1 MHAMTRAHGARSGFS
16 LIELIVILALS
27 AIVMGGLTSVLVRQ
41 QRFYRGTA
49 DLIETRSQ
57 IRQAAGII
65 PSDLRS
71 VSTIGGDIIEITDT
85 SMVFWATI
93 GQAVACV
100 ATPGSS
106 TLHIPPLVLSNN
118 NTLAS
123 FTMTPDDGDTVF
135 VYHDGDTDAA
145 GDDEWIAYG
154 ITAPP
159 GTSIAQCLTLV
170 GGLDATVPRYSFSLE
185 RQLEPNLPV
194 PSGTGAPLR
203 FVRRTRYTL
212 FQASDDA
219 WYLGYCSPDC
229 VGGTPQPIAGPF
241 LPGDGAASGVS
252 FSYQAADG
260 SVTAVPEDVA
270 QVSIVVRGQT
280 QGMVDMGYKQSY
292 VGDSLR
298 FSVAIRNR
306 Q

>member
-1 MHAMTRAHGARSGFS
+1 MTTTRGARKGFS
-16 LIELIVILALS
+16 LVELLVILALS
-27 AIVMGGLTSVLVRQ
+27 SIVMGGLTSVLVRQ

-71 VSTIGGDIIEITDT
+71 VSTIGGDILEISDT
-85 SMVFWATI
+85 SMIFWASI
-93 GQAVACV
+93 GQAVACQ
-100 ATPGSS
+100 AIPGSS

-123 FTMTPDDGDTVF
+123 FTMTPEAGDTVF
-135 VYHDGDTDAA
+135 IYHDGLTEAA
-145 GDDEWIAYG
+145 GDDKWVAYG
-154 ITAPP
+154 ITGA
-159 GTSIAQCLTLV
+159 SSSSVVQCLTLV
-170 GGLDATVPRYSFSLE
+170 GGPDASIPRYSFTLE
-185 RQLEPNLPV
+185 KPLEPNLKVGTPV
-194 PSGTGAPLR
+194 R
-203 FVRRTRYTL
+203 FVRRTRYSQ
-212 FQASDDA
+212 FKAADGA

-241 LPGDGAASGVS
+241 LPAAGAASGVS
-252 FSYQAADG
+252 FTYQDVNGA
-260 SVTAVPEDVA
+260 VTAVPEDIA

-280 QGMVDMGYKQSY
+280 QGTVDMGYKNSY

>member
-1 MHAMTRAHGARSGFS
+1 MTRSRAARSGFS
-16 LIELIVILALS
+16 LVELIVILALS
-27 AIVMGGLTSVLVRQ
+27 TIVMGGLMSVLVRQ

-65 PSDLRS
+65 PSDLRG
-71 VSTIGGDIIEITDT
+71 VSTIGGDILAISDT
-85 SMVFWATI
+85 SMIFWATI
-93 GQAVACV
+93 GQAVACNP
-100 ATPGSS
+100 TPGAL
-106 TLHIPPLVLSNN
+106 TIVIPPLKLANN

-123 FTMTPDDGDTVF
+123 FTMTPGLGDTVW
-135 VYHDGDTDAA
+135 VYHDGLTEAASDDT
-145 GDDEWIAYG
+145 WKAYG
-154 ITAPP
+154 ITGDSTTSVLPCPP
-159 GTSIAQCLTLV
+159 FTGAA
-170 GGLDATVPRYSFSLE
+170 DATTARYSF
-185 RQLEPNLPV
+185 QLSSALGPNL
-194 PSGTGAPLR
+194 SIGTPLR

-212 FQASDDA
+212 YKAQDNS

-229 VGGTPQPIAGPF
+229 VGNPQPIAGPF
-241 LPGDGAASGVS
+241 LPAGGGTAGVS
-252 FSYQAADG
+252 FSYQDAAG
-260 SVTAVPEDVA
+260 AITAVPANVA

-280 QGMVDMGYKQSY
+280 QGVVDMGGYKNTY

>member
-1 MHAMTRAHGARSGFS
+1 MTRSRAARSGFS
-16 LIELIVILALS
+16 LVELIVILALS
-27 AIVMGGLTSVLVRQ
+27 TIVMGGLTSVLVRQ

-65 PSDLRS
+65 PSDLRG
-71 VSTIGGDIIEITDT
+71 VSTIGGDILAISDT
-85 SMVFWATI
+85 SMIFWATI

-100 ATPGSS
+100 GVPGAYEIS
-106 TLHIPPLVLSNN
+106 IPPLVLANN

-123 FTMTPDDGDTVF
+123 FTMTPDAGDTVY
-135 VYHDGDTDAA
+135 VYHDGVSEAA
-145 GDDEWIAYG
+145 SDDHWEAYG
-154 ITAPP
+154 ITGPP
-159 GTSIAQCLTLV
+159 TASVLPCLALT
-170 GGLDATVPRYSFSLE
+170 GAADATTERYRFPLI
-185 RQLEPNLPV
+185 EPLGANL
-194 PSGTGAPLR
+194 SIGTPLR

-212 FQASDDA
+212 YKAQDNS

-229 VGGTPQPIAGPF
+229 IGNPQPIAGPF
-241 LPGDGAASGVS
+241 LPAGGGTAGVS
-252 FSYQAADG
+252 FSYQDAAG
-260 SVTAVPEDVA
+260 AVTAVPANVA

-280 QGMVDMGYKQSY
+280 QGVVDMGGYKNTY

>member
-1 MHAMTRAHGARSGFS
+1 MTRRARARAGFS
-16 LIELIVILALS
+16 LVELLVILVLS
-27 AIVMGGLTSVLVRQ
+27 TIVMGGLTSVLVRQ

-71 VSTIGGDIIEITDT
+71 ISTVGGDIIEISDT

-100 ATPGSS
+100 ALPGTS
-106 TLHIPPLVLSNN
+106 TLHVPPVVLQNN

-123 FTMTPDDGDTVF
+123 FTMTPEDGDTVF
-135 VYHDGDTDAA
+135 VYHDGLTEAA

-154 ITAPP
+154 IT
-159 GTSIAQCLTLV
+159 GVSNTSTAQCVQLTGAV
-170 GGLDATVPRYSFSLE
+170 DVNTPRYSFTLDGLL
-185 RQLEPNLPV
+185 QPNLSV
-194 PSGTGAPLR
+194 GTPLR
-203 FVRRTRYTL
+203 FVRRTTYSL
-212 FQASDDA
+212 FQASDGA
-219 WYLGYCSPDC
+219 WYLGYCSPEC
-229 VGGTPQPIAGPF
+229 VDGTPQPIAGPF
-241 LPGDGAASGVS
+241 LPGGGAADGVS
-252 FSYQAADG
+252 FTYQDEAGA
-260 SVTAVPEDVA
+260 VTVDPTAVA

-280 QGMVDMGYKQSY
+280 QGIVDMGGYKSTH

-306 Q
+306 D

>member
-1 MHAMTRAHGARSGFS
+1 MTRSRAARRGFS
-16 LIELIVILALS
+16 LVELIVILALS
-27 AIVMGGLTSVLVRQ
+27 TIVMGGLTSVLVRQ

-65 PSDLRS
+65 PSDLRG
-71 VSTIGGDIIEITDT
+71 VSTIGGDILAISET
-85 SMVFWATI
+85 SMIFWATI

-100 ATPGSS
+100 ATPGAF
-106 TLHIPPLVLSNN
+106 TIDIPPLVLANK

-123 FTMTPDDGDTVF
+123 FAMTPAIGDMVY
-135 VYHDGDTDAA
+135 VYHDGPTVAA
-145 GDDEWIAYG
+145 GDDQWKAYG
-154 ITAPP
+154 IAADPTMPPAPALCPYLVGSADLTTPRYRFALSRPLEAFVTP
-159 GTSIAQCLTLV
+159 GT
-170 GGLDATVPRYSFSLE
+170 
-185 RQLEPNLPV
+185 
-194 PSGTGAPLR
+194 PLR

-212 FQASDDA
+212 YRASDNA

-241 LPGDGAASGVS
+241 LPAGGGTSGVS
-252 FSYQAADG
+252 FSYQDAAG
-260 SVTAVPEDVA
+260 AVTAVPANVA
-270 QVSIVVRGQT
+270 QISIVVRGQT
-280 QGMVDMGYKQSY
+280 RGVVDMGGYKNTY

-298 FSVAIRNR
+298 FTVAIRNR

>member
-1 MHAMTRAHGARSGFS
+1 MIRARRSRQGFS
-16 LIELIVILALS
+16 LVELMVVLALS
-27 AIVMGGLTSVLVRQ
+27 SIVIGGLMSVLVRQ

-65 PSDLRS
+65 PSDLRG
-71 VSTIGGDIIEITDT
+71 VSTIGGDILEITDT
-85 SMVFWATI
+85 SMIFWATI

-100 ATPGSS
+100 ATPGAYEIS
-106 TLHIPPLVLSNN
+106 IPPLVLANN

-123 FTMTPDDGDTVF
+123 FTMTPDTGDMVY
-135 VYHDGDTDAA
+135 VYHDGDTEAA
-145 GDDEWIAYG
+145 SDDEWLPYG
-154 ITAPP
+154 INGAPE
-159 GTSIAQCLTLV
+159 TSTLACGDLA
-170 GGLDATVPRYSFSLE
+170 GGADLNAPRYRFPLA
-185 RQLEPNLPV
+185 EPLGANLTV
-194 PSGTGAPLR
+194 GTPLR

-212 FQASDDA
+212 FQAQDNS

-229 VGGTPQPIAGPF
+229 AGDPQPIAGPF
-241 LPGDGAASGVS
+241 LPGGGANKGVS
-252 FSYQAADG
+252 FTYQDAAG
-260 SVTAVPEDVA
+260 AVTAIPANVA

-280 QGMVDMGYKQSY
+280 QGIVDMGGYNTTQI
-292 VGDSLR
+292 GDSLR

>member
-1 MHAMTRAHGARSGFS
+1 MTRARGARRGFS
-16 LIELIVILALS
+16 LIELMVILALS
-27 AIVMGGLTSVLVRQ
+27 SIVIGGLTSVLVRQ

-65 PSDLRS
+65 PSDLRG
-71 VSTIGGDIIEITDT
+71 VSTIGGDILEVSDT
-85 SMVFWATI
+85 SMIFWATI

-100 ATPGSS
+100 AVPGAYEIS
-106 TLHIPPLVLSNN
+106 IPPLVLANN

-123 FTMTPDDGDTVF
+123 FTMTPSAGDTVY
-135 VYHDGDTDAA
+135 VYHDGLTEAA
-145 GDDEWIAYG
+145 SDDDWIAYG
-154 ITAPP
+154 ITGPP
-159 GTSIAQCLTLV
+159 TTSTLPCAELT
-170 GGLDATVPRYSFSLE
+170 GNLDLSTERYSFPLSAPLGA
-185 RQLEPNLPV
+185 NLSV
-194 PSGTGAPLR
+194 GTPLR
-203 FVRRTRYTL
+203 FLRRTRYTL
-212 FQASDDA
+212 FQAQDDS

-229 VGGTPQPIAGPF
+229 VGDPQPIAGPF
-241 LPGDGAASGVS
+241 LPGNGANSGVS
-252 FSYQAADG
+252 FSYQDAAG
-260 SVTAVPEDVA
+260 AATTVPANIV

-280 QGMVDMGYKQSY
+280 EGIVDMGGYNTTQ

>member
-1 MHAMTRAHGARSGFS
+1 MKNGMRRDQRGFS
-16 LIELIVILALS
+16 LVELIVILALS
-27 AIVMGGLTSVLVRQ
+27 TIVMGGLTSVLVRQ

-65 PSDLRS
+65 PSDLRG
-71 VSTIGGDIIEITDT
+71 VSTVGGDILSISDT

-100 ATPGSS
+100 AIPGAYNIS
-106 TLHIPPLVLSNN
+106 IPPLVLTNN

-123 FTMTPDDGDTVF
+123 FTMTPGAGDTVY
-135 VYHDGDTDAA
+135 VYHDGLTTAA
-145 GDDEWIAYG
+145 SDDSWVAYG
-154 ITAPP
+154 ITGPP
-159 GTSIAQCLTLV
+159 DISTAACADLTGNADLNTDRLRFPLAQPLGVNLSVGT
-170 GGLDATVPRYSFSLE
+170 
-185 RQLEPNLPV
+185 
-194 PSGTGAPLR
+194 PLR
-203 FVRRTRYTL
+203 FVRRTRYSL
-212 FQASDDA
+212 YQATDGA
-219 WYLGYCSPDC
+219 WYLGYCSPTCD
-229 VGGTPQPIAGPF
+229 GAPQPIAGPF
-241 LPGDGAASGVS
+241 LPGNGANAGVS
-252 FSYQAADG
+252 FSYQDAAG
-260 SVTAVPEDVA
+260 AVTTVPANVA

-280 QGMVDMGYKQSY
+280 KGVVDMGGYKNTQ

>member
-1 MHAMTRAHGARSGFS
+1 MHAIIRGRGARRGFS
-16 LIELIVILALS
+16 LVELMVILALS
-27 AIVMGGLTSVLVRQ
+27 SIVIGGLTSVLVRQ

-65 PSDLRS
+65 PSDLRG
-71 VSTIGGDIIEITDT
+71 VSTIGGDILQVSDT
-85 SMVFWATI
+85 SMIFWATI

-100 ATPGSS
+100 AVPGAQEIS
-106 TLHIPPLVLSNN
+106 IPPLVLANK

-123 FTMTPDDGDTVF
+123 FSMTPGRGDTVY
-135 VYHDGDTDAA
+135 VYHDGLTEAA
-145 GDDEWIAYG
+145 SDDDWVAYG
-154 ITAPP
+154 ITGPP
-159 GTSIAQCLTLV
+159 TTSTLPCGDLTGSADLV
-170 GGLDATVPRYSFSLE
+170 TARYSFPLDKP
-185 RQLEPNLPV
+185 LGPNLSV
-194 PSGTGAPLR
+194 GTPLR

-212 FQASDDA
+212 FKAQDSA

-229 VGGTPQPIAGPF
+229 AGDPQPIAGPF
-241 LPGDGAASGVS
+241 LPGAGANSGVS
-252 FSYQAADG
+252 FSYQDAAG
-260 SVTAVPEDVA
+260 AATTVPASIV
-270 QVSIVVRGQT
+270 QVSIVVRGKT
-280 QGMVDMGYKQSY
+280 QGIVDMGGYSKTQ